1 MKNFVKDLYN
11 KRCQDIQ
18 ITIND
23 KIIPR
28 SNTSKYLRMTL
39 DAKLRWKERV
49 KKKRRRAWTKI
60 QENVLA
66 HGKKVGHVDTQ

>member
-1 MKNFVKDLYN
+1 VKDLYN

-39 DAKLRWKERV
+39 DAKLRWKAHSE
-49 KKKRRRAWTKI
+49 KETRRAWAKI

-66 HGKKVGHVDTQ
+66 REKKIGLVATQ